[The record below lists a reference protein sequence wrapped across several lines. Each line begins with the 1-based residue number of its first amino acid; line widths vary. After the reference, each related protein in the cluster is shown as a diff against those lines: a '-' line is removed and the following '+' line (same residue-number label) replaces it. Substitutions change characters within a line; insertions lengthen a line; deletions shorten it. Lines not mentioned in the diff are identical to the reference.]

1 MKIVFTG
8 GGTGG
13 HFYPIIAVAEAVHN
27 VADREKILGLK
38 LYYFS
43 DAPYDKEAL
52 FENEI
57 EFRYIPA
64 GKMRIYASV
73 KNFFDLFK
81 TFFGTLNAFFSLFFL
96 YPDVIFSKGGYCSF
110 PVILAS
116 RFLGIPVIVHE
127 SDTVPGRVNRWA
139 GKFAKHIAVSY
150 DEAARFFPKNKVA
163 VTGQPIRKIIREKA
177 TSGSFE
183 YLGLDPT
190 VPTILVLGGSLG
202 AEAINNMILDA
213 LPSLLP
219 RYQIIHQTGA
229 RNFDE
234 VTGRVEF
241 LLAKSEYKDR
251 YKPYPFLN
259 PLGLKMAAGAASL
272 VISRAGSALFEI
284 AEWGL
289 PSILIPIPAKN
300 SNGDH
305 QRKNAFNY
313 ARHNAA
319 VVIEEANLSTTI
331 VSSEINRFFDNPSRR
346 EEMAKAAHTFATP
359 DAAEKIAEVLVS
371 ICLSHEK

>member
-13 HFYPIIAVAEAVHN
+13 HFYPIIAVAEAVHTI
-27 VADREKILGLK
+27 ADREKVLGLK
-38 LYYFS
+38 LYYYS

-57 EFRYIPA
+57 SFTYIPA
-64 GKMRIYASV
+64 GKMRMYASIQ
-73 KNFFDLFK
+73 NFFDLFK
-81 TFFGTLNAFFSLFFL
+81 TGLGAVTAFFSLFFL

-110 PVILAS
+110 PVLLAARIL
-116 RFLGIPVIVHE
+116 RIPVIVHE

-139 GKFAKHIAVSY
+139 GKFAKRIAVSY
-150 DEAARFFPKNKVA
+150 DEAARFFPKDKVA

-177 TSGSFE
+177 TSGAFE
-183 YLGLDPT
+183 YLGLDASI
-190 VPTILVLGGSLG
+190 PTILVLGGSLG
-202 AEAINNMILDA
+202 AEAINNMLLDA
-213 LPSLLP
+213 LPILLS

-229 RNFDE
+229 KNFDD
-234 VTGRVEF
+234 VNARATF
-241 LLAKSEYKDR
+241 LLAKNEYKDR
-251 YKPYPFLN
+251 YKPFPFLN

-289 PSILIPIPAKN
+289 PSILIPIPEAN

-313 ARHNAA
+313 ARHNAG

-331 VSSEINRFFDNPSRR
+331 VTSEINRFFDTPSRR
-346 EEMAKAAHTFATP
+346 EEMAKAAHAFATP
-359 DAAEKIAEVLVS
+359 HAAEQIAEALVA